1 MRLGISCRC
10 LSALLAL
17 ALPAQG
23 SEQQLLIG
31 GAPSQDVIK
40 HYDKYDPTTA
50 QDLFTLALAY
60 FSSGQFRESINFAN
74 QAIGRLPETDKQQK
88 ALCFQLVSQAHGAL
102 GEYALA
108 AKAATDGQRLDPD
121 SKELASLRVGYYQK
135 TGDKVN
141 ELIANDNLMLLDPLY
156 GKQPKCEPLT
166 TGIIVTGVVAVYVLY
181 IIHSDK
187 TDPEVKRIL
196 AEAFNN
202 LTKTADNLSMIVAA
216 ANPAR

>member
-1 MRLGISCRC
+1 MLFGIPCRC

-23 SEQQLLIG
+23 AEQQLLIG
-31 GAPSQDVIK
+31 GAQPQDVLR
-40 HYDKYDPTTA
+40 HYDRYDPSTA

-60 FSSGQFRESINFAN
+60 FSSGQFRESINLAN
-74 QAIGRLPETDKQQK
+74 QAIGKLPETDRQQK
-88 ALCFQLVSQAHGAL
+88 ALCFQLISQAHGAL

-121 SKELASLRVGYYQK
+121 SKDLASLRVGYYQK

-141 ELIANDNLMLLDPLY
+141 ELIANDNLMYLDPQH
-156 GKQPKCEPLT
+156 GKQPKCEPIT
-166 TGIIVTGVVAVYVLY
+166 AGIIVTGAVAIYVLY
-181 IIHSDK
+181 LVHSDA

-202 LTKTADNLSMIVAA
+202 LTKTANNLSMIAAA
-216 ANPAR
+216 ANSVR